1 MFKPVVSICLNQ
13 WFNRLNDHQNPK
25 TSGFDMFKPNT
36 SRDVYDDEDV
46 YEDDDED
53 VYATFSQKT
62 PIPKTPIP
70 TG

>member
-1 MFKPVVSICLNQ
+1 
-13 WFNRLNDHQNPK
+13 
-25 TSGFDMFKPNT
+25 MFKPNT

>member
-1 MFKPVVSICLNQ
+1 
-13 WFNRLNDHQNPK
+13 
-25 TSGFDMFKPNT
+25 MFKPNT

-62 PIPKTPIP
+62 PIP